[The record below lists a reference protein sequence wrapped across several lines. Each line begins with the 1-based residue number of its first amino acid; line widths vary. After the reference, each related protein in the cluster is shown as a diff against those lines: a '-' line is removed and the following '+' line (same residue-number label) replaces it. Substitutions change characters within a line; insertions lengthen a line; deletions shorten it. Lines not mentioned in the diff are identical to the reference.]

1 MGKLPAYLEF
11 LAQVTF
17 DEFLHYWKKICF
29 EKKNE
34 MVYFICETANFW
46 YGRLEKKFNE
56 AYLEL

>member
-29 EKKNE
+29 EKNE
-34 MVYFICETANFW
+34 IKRYILYVKLQISGMVD
-46 YGRLEKKFNE
+46 
-56 AYLEL
+56 

>member
-17 DEFLHYWKKICF
+17 DEFLHYWKKSVT
-29 EKKNE
+29 KKRLSI
-34 MVYFICETANFW
+34 YETANFW

-56 AYLEL
+56 AYQEL

>member
-29 EKKNE
+29 EKKMKWYISYVKLQISG
-34 MVYFICETANFW
+34 MVD
-46 YGRLEKKFNE
+46 
-56 AYLEL
+56 